1 MPLEIFSVQ
10 ICADEM
16 VLMENLHKKHLRV
29 GEIDVNFLI
38 CHLDVLWVLSCQ
50 TSLLD
55 LGGSLARQVAAN
67 PEEVDLAV
75 EAKEGGGLSLN

>member
-1 MPLEIFSVQ
+1 
-10 ICADEM
+10 
-16 VLMENLHKKHLRV
+16 MENLHKKHLRV

-38 CHLDVLWVLSCQ
+38 CHLDVGGFCLVKPACLAWVV
-50 TSLLD
+50 LLQD
-55 LGGSLARQVAAN
+55 KLPN